1 MCAWL
6 AEILELHCGILAS
19 YCKKGS
25 YGESK
30 MSENDLEDWAFGVSG
45 LDTTK
50 STSASKIG
58 PTASPLDCIPTSG
71 ADHFFELP
79 GEVKRPILAAQ
90 GWGYPQEFT

>member
-1 MCAWL
+1 MGNRRCRRMIWKI
-6 AEILELHCGILAS
+6 EHS
-19 YCKKGS
+19 
-25 YGESK
+25 
-30 MSENDLEDWAFGVSG
+30 GVSG

-50 STSASKIG
+50 STCASKIG

-90 GWGYPQEFT
+90 GWGYPQEFA